1 MRRAN
6 YASKNG
12 FCVCISSFL
21 NWQTFILLHLELSV
35 VHKKL
40 RIYITVPAFW
50 CGPIN
55 PVFKNDEE
63 IWAQI
68 LKLEYPEPGTG
79 IYAKEA
85 KWTPL
90 HSATVITSVA
100 DVDM

>member
-1 MRRAN
+1 
-6 YASKNG
+6 
-12 FCVCISSFL
+12 
-21 NWQTFILLHLELSV
+21 
-35 VHKKL
+35 
-40 RIYITVPAFW
+40 
-50 CGPIN
+50 
-55 PVFKNDEE
+55 
-63 IWAQI
+63 